1 MIRTRENGTQMRLL
15 STGRRKALIALSV
28 LTLGAGIFAASHFA
42 TLQSTPAGPPEATA
56 NGEVHRPETP
66 ARVDY
71 RRLEARIARLMQE
84 PDMVGLAVGTV
95 ENGQVRFVKGFGET
109 VAHSG
114 TAVTPD
120 TVFRWASVSK
130 GVASALVT
138 KLAEEGKLSLNTP
151 VASLNTTLTLP
162 GDSSNVT
169 IANVLSHRVGLV
181 RNAWDDRLEGGQD
194 PKALRAALGTLPVHC
209 PPGTCYG
216 YQNIAYDTA
225 TEIVEGATGED
236 YASLA
241 RKRLFEPLGMRNAS
255 VGRVGLQTATS
266 WAQPH
271 RKGKALVTVN
281 DAYYRVPAAGG
292 VNSSIRDLLN
302 WMQAQMGN
310 APTILSPTALETM
323 HRARVATPPHGPRG
337 PMDRALTNAS
347 YGLGW
352 RSFVYAGHPLVGHR
366 GSVDG
371 YGSLVLFDPADKS
384 GIVMLWNSNTG
395 KAARLQLEFFDLLY
409 GLPFTDWFEF
419 DKKPEPAEG
428 SPLDA
433 GKSQPKAR

>member
-28 LTLGAGIFAASHFA
+28 LTLGAGVFAASHFA
-42 TLQSTPAGPPEATA
+42 TLRSTSAEPPEATA
-56 NGEVHRPETP
+56 NGEVHLPDTP

-71 RRLEARIARLMQE
+71 SRLEARITRLMQD

-114 TAVTPD
+114 TAVSPD

-138 KLAEEGKLSLNTP
+138 KLAEEGRLSLDTP
-151 VASLNTTLTLP
+151 VASLHTTLTLP
-162 GDSSNVT
+162 GDWRNVT
-169 IANVLSHRVGLV
+169 VANVLSHRVGLV
-181 RNAWDDRLEGGQD
+181 RNAWDDRLEAGQD

-236 YASLA
+236 YASFA

-255 VGRVGLQTATS
+255 VGRAGLQTATS

-292 VNSSIRDLLN
+292 VNSSIRDLLI

-310 APTILSPTALETM
+310 APTVLSPVALETM
-323 HRARVATPPHGPRG
+323 HRARVPTPPHGPRG
-337 PMDRALTNAS
+337 PMDRALTQAS

-384 GIVMLWNSNTG
+384 GIVMLWNSG
-395 KAARLQLEFFDLLY
+395 VSKPARLQLEFFDLLY
-409 GLPFTDWFEF
+409 GLPHTDWL
-419 DKKPEPAEG
+419 A
-428 SPLDA
+428 LDA
-433 GKSQPKAR
+433 KPDASATPSSGDQPKSR

>member
-1 MIRTRENGTQMRLL
+1 MIRTRENGTHMRLL
-15 STGRRKALIALSV
+15 STGRRKAFAALST
-28 LTLGAGIFAASHFA
+28 LALGAGAFTAFHFA
-42 TLQSTPAGPPEATA
+42 GPQLPSGNTTDRIASDVVQAVATPT
-56 NGEVHRPETP
+56 
-66 ARVDY
+66 RVDY

-95 ENGQVRFVKGFGET
+95 ENGQVRFAKGFGET

-114 TAVTPD
+114 TPVTPN

-138 KLAEEGKLSLNTP
+138 KLAEAGKLSLNAP

-162 GDSSNVT
+162 GDWSNVT
-169 IANVLSHRVGLV
+169 VANVLSHRVGLV
-181 RNAWDDRLEGGQD
+181 RNAWDDRLEAGQD
-194 PKALRAALGTLPVHC
+194 PRALRAALGTLPVHC

-255 VGRVGLQTATS
+255 VGRAGLQTATS

-292 VNSSIRDLLN
+292 VNSSIRDLLI

-310 APTILSPTALETM
+310 APGVLSPTALETM

-409 GLPFTDWFEF
+409 GMPFTDWFEF

-428 SPLDA
+428 LPA
-433 GKSQPKAR
+433 EVTKSRPKSR

>member
-1 MIRTRENGTQMRLL
+1 MRLL
-15 STGRRKALIALSV
+15 STGRRKAVAALSM
-28 LTLGAGIFAASHFA
+28 LALGAGAFAAFHFA
-42 TLQSTPAGPPEATA
+42 APDSTPDQPPEATA
-56 NGEVHRPETP
+56 NGEVHRPDTP

-71 RRLEARIARLMQE
+71 RRLESRIARLMQE

-109 VAHSG
+109 VAHTG

-130 GVASALVT
+130 GVAAALVT
-138 KLAEEGKLSLNTP
+138 KLAEEGKLSLDTP
-151 VASLNTTLTLP
+151 IASLNTTLTLP
-162 GDSSNVT
+162 GDSRNVT

-181 RNAWDDRLEGGQD
+181 RNAWDERLEAGED
-194 PKALRAALGTLPVHC
+194 PKVLRAALGSLPPFC

-216 YQNIAYDTA
+216 YQNIAFDTV
-225 TEIVEGATGED
+225 TEIIEGATGED

-241 RKRLFEPLGMRNAS
+241 RKRLFAPLGMRNAS
-255 VGRVGLQTATS
+255 VGRTGLQTAAS
-266 WAQPH
+266 WAHPH
-271 RKGKALVTVN
+271 RKGKALVTVG

-292 VNSSIRDLLN
+292 VNSSIRDLLI
-302 WMQAQMGN
+302 WMQAQMGG
-310 APTILSPTALETM
+310 APGVLSPAALETM
-323 HRARVATPPHGPRG
+323 HRARVPTPPHGRRG
-337 PMDRALTNAS
+337 PMDRALTDAA

-352 RSFVYAGHPLVGHR
+352 RSFNYAGHALVGHR

-395 KAARLQLEFFDLLY
+395 KPARLQLEFFDLLY

-419 DKKPEPAEG
+419 EQPDPPELPSGEA
-428 SPLDA
+428 A
-433 GKSQPKAR
+433 VQPKAR

>member
-15 STGRRKALIALSV
+15 STGRRKAFAALSM
-28 LTLGAGIFAASHFA
+28 LGLGAGAFAAFHFVSPPP
-42 TLQSTPAGPPEATA
+42 TSEPPEATA

-114 TAVTPD
+114 AAVTPD

-130 GVASALVT
+130 GIASALAT
-138 KLAEEGKLSLNTP
+138 KLAEAGTLSLDTP

-181 RNAWDDRLEGGQD
+181 RNAWDDRLEAGQD

-216 YQNIAYDTA
+216 YQNIAFDTV

-236 YASLA
+236 YATLA
-241 RKRLFEPLGMRNAS
+241 RTRLFEPLGMRNAS
-255 VGRVGLQTATS
+255 VGRVGLQTAAS
-266 WAQPH
+266 WAHPH
-271 RKGKALVTVN
+271 RRGKVLVTVN

-292 VNSSIRDLLN
+292 VNSSIRDLLI

-310 APTILSPTALETM
+310 APNVLSPAALETM
-323 HRARVATPPHGPRG
+323 HRARVSTPPHGPRG
-337 PMDRALTNAS
+337 PMDRALTDAS

-352 RSFVYAGHPLVGHR
+352 RSFVYAGRPLVGHR

-384 GIVMLWNSNTG
+384 GIVMLWNSNTS

-419 DKKPEPAEG
+419 TEPPGA
-428 SPLDA
+428 SPTPTASATTDRPR
-433 GKSQPKAR
+433 SR